1 MNNIINKL
9 LVVGDKFM
17 PEKHSKPPGFTYNA
31 HGPFTKKRVRI
42 RKNFNWFAKFLIK
55 HFAG

>member
-17 PEKHSKPPGFTYNA
+17 PEMYSKPPGFTYNA

-42 RKNFNWFAKFLIK
+42 RKFKES
-55 HFAG
+55 GV